1 MQVREHAPVATA
13 PDPRGTSELPSWDLS
28 ALFPSLESPEF
39 AAGFDR
45 LLAEI
50 GALANLFDD
59 LGITAASAAGSNA
72 STVANFEKALRALND
87 VEQRL
92 ESMQSYLYGCVSTDS
107 RNDLAQARYSQL
119 QERGVVLSKLR
130 TRFTAWVGTLPL
142 DELVGQSP
150 LAAEH
155 DFPLRQLQ
163 VAARHLMSE
172 DAEGLVAELTPS
184 SGAAWAKLHDNLT
197 SQITATLDID
207 GETRTLPMS
216 ALRNLAMRP
225 ERDLRQ
231 RAWRVEL
238 ATWEAHA
245 VPIAAALNGVKG
257 YVLTLATRRGWQDPL
272 DESLFWGAIDHDIL
286 DAMVAEARAA
296 FPEFR
301 RYLRVKAGMFG
312 VADLAW
318 YDLFAPVGDAGR
330 VWTWPEATEFIE
342 TQFGAYSDR
351 LQGLARRAFTER
363 WIDASPRPGKVG
375 GAYCMWL
382 LGDESRILANYSPGY
397 DSVTTLAHELGHAYH
412 NLNEAGLTP
421 LQRRTPMILA
431 ETASTFC
438 ETIVKEAALVD
449 ATPGEQVYILE
460 QSLQGACQVV
470 VDILSRF
477 DFERALFDRRRERE
491 LSTGELNQLM
501 LAAQEGTYGGA
512 LSKDERHP
520 YMWAVKGHYYSPE
533 LSFYNFPY
541 LFGLLFGLGLYA
553 IYRKNPVSFP
563 DQYDALLASTG
574 RASAAALAARFGIDL
589 RSRQFW
595 RSSLDV
601 IREDVDRF
609 ERLVAGSAGP
619 GHAE

>member
-1 MQVREHAPVATA
+1 MQVRERARVATA
-13 PDPRGTSELPSWDLS
+13 SGSTGTNELPIWDLS
-28 ALFPSLESPEF
+28 ALFPSLDSPEF

-45 LLAEI
+45 LLDEI
-50 GALANLFDD
+50 SALSGLFDE
-59 LGITAASAAGSNA
+59 LGIKAASPAGSSA
-72 STVANFEKALRALND
+72 APVAEFERALRALND

-107 RNDLAQARYSQL
+107 RNELAQARFSLL
-119 QERGVVLSKLR
+119 QERGVTLSKLT
-130 TRFTAWVGTLPL
+130 TRFTAWVGTLSL
-142 DELVGQSP
+142 DELINQSQ
-150 LAAEH
+150 LAVEH

-172 DAEGLVAELTPS
+172 EAEGLVAELTPS

-197 SQITATLDID
+197 SQLTATLDID
-207 GETRTLPMS
+207 GEERTLPMS
-216 ALRNLAMRP
+216 AIRNLAMRP

-238 ATWEAHA
+238 ATWEANA

-257 YVLTLATRRGWQDPL
+257 YVLTLGTRRGWQDPL
-272 DESLFWGAIDHDIL
+272 DEALFWGTIDHDIL
-286 DAMVAEARAA
+286 DAMVAESRAA
-296 FPEFR
+296 CPEFQ
-301 RYLRVKAGMFG
+301 RYLRLKARMLG
-312 VADLAW
+312 VTDLAW
-318 YDLFAPVGDAGR
+318 YDLFAPVGDTSR
-330 VWTWPEATEFIE
+330 SWTWPEATEFIE
-342 TQFGAYSDR
+342 DQFGAYSNR
-351 LQGLARRAFTER
+351 LQELARRAFGER
-363 WIDASPRPGKVG
+363 WIDAVPRPGKVG

-421 LQRRTPMILA
+421 LQRKTPMVLA

-449 ATPGEQVYILE
+449 ATPGERVYILE

-477 DFERALFDRRRERE
+477 DFEQALFARRRERE

-501 LAAQEGTYGGA
+501 LVAQEGTYGEA

-553 IYRKNPVSFP
+553 IYRQDPITFP

-574 RASAAALAARFGIDL
+574 RASAADLASRFGIDL
-589 RSRQFW
+589 RSREFW
-595 RSSLDV
+595 RSSLDI
-601 IREDVDRF
+601 IRADIDRL
-609 ERLVAGSAGP
+609 EELAAG
-619 GHAE
+619 